1 MPELPEVETLR
12 RQLAQHVAGE
22 RIVESWADLERITRP
37 SVREFVEG
45 TEGTRILDV
54 CRWGKQLFMPL
65 DSGAHLL
72 IHLGMSG
79 RLHLEETPH
88 ESSTEPPERKHVH
101 AVLSLESGHRLV
113 FTDQRTFGEL
123 GIAPNRSFLAG
134 KGPDPTDAAFDPE
147 PLVAELGRH
156 RVKIKAALLDQRLV
170 AGLGNIYADEVC
182 FLAQVHPATLACD
195 VPEDGRRAIVAQ
207 LRPVLEQAIAAGG
220 VTLRDGMYQDMF
232 GTSGSYRPHVYGN
245 VGNPCSRC
253 GAPIDHGKLGT
264 GKSARS
270 YHFCP
275 RCQIL

>member
-12 RQLAQHVAGE
+12 RQLAQHVTGE

-37 SVREFVEG
+37 SVHQFVEG
-45 TEGTRILDV
+45 TRGARILDV

-65 DSGAHLL
+65 DSGAYLL

-79 RLHLEETPH
+79 RLHLEESVDETPA
-88 ESSTEPPERKHVH
+88 TLTERKHVH
-101 AVLSLESGHRLV
+101 AVLSLGSGHRLI

-123 GIAPNRSFLAG
+123 AIAPDTSFLST
-134 KGPDPTDAAFDPE
+134 KGPDPTDAAFDPDL
-147 PLVAELGRH
+147 LVTELGTH

-195 VPEDGRRAIVAQ
+195 IREEARRAIVAQ
-207 LRPVLEQAIAAGG
+207 LRPVLERAVAAGG

-232 GTSGSYRPHVYGN
+232 GTSGSYRPHAYGN
-245 VGNPCSRC
+245 VGKPCSRC
-253 GAPIDHGKLGT
+253 GALIAHGKLGA

>member
-1 MPELPEVETLR
+1 M
-12 RQLAQHVAGE
+12 
-22 RIVESWADLERITRP
+22 
-37 SVREFVEG
+37 REFVEG

-207 LRPVLEQAIAAGG
+207 LRPVLEQAIAAGRSILLEIDVQG
-220 VTLRDGMYQDMF
+220 GIQVAEKMPESVRIFVLPPNMESLRARLEGRKSEAQEQLRDRLAHADGEIAAARD
-232 GTSGSYRPHVYGN
+232 SGCYDYFVVNDVLEQTVRQIKQIV
-245 VGNPCSRC
+245 
-253 GAPIDHGKLGT
+253 T
-264 GKSARS
+264 GRVE
-270 YHFCP
+270 
-275 RCQIL
+275 